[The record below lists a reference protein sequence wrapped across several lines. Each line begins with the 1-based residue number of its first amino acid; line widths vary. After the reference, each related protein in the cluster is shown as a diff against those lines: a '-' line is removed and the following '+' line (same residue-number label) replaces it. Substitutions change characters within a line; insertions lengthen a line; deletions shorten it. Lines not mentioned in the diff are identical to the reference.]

1 MSNPFKHV
9 PWKTVFTTTK
19 AIVEAMVPQIAV
31 AEEVV
36 NEVKDLKKK
45 TGAEKQAAVLSA
57 VMKSITVAEGLS
69 NKDLLNDP
77 IVQRAT
83 GDVIDAV
90 VALQNVLVKKAAAA
104 AP

>member
-9 PWKTVFTTTK
+9 PWKSLFNVTK
-19 AIVEAMVPQIAV
+19 TIVEAAVPEIAV
-31 AEEVV
+31 AEGVVHEVM
-36 NEVKDLKKK
+36 DLKKK
-45 TGAEKQAAVLSA
+45 TGAEKRAAVLEA
-57 VMKSITVAEGLS
+57 VMKSVTVAEGLS

-77 IVQRAT
+77 LVQRAT

-104 AP
+104 P